1 MVYGADVPCRQKSG
15 IWGFRSDRVENISGY
30 DTKVSANPLTLPAAP
45 PHSLLISFPFL
56 SLSLPSPP
64 SLPPPLPPFLSLSL
78 PFLSLPSSPIPTFTK
93 VFSASGLDI
102 VTKTRVEHLP
112 EAEKHKHKSVNPLQ
126 DFLGGGQDGIPALDH
141 AASIGGQPPP
151 AEVTDSAPRLSM
163 EEYFHPPE
171 DPKEYDGR

>member
-1 MVYGADVPCRQKSG
+1 MVLCDIPHRQKSG

-30 DTKVSANPLTLPAAP
+30 DTKVSTNHP
-45 PHSLLISFPFL
+45 PCCSS
-56 SLSLPSPP
+56 SLPPCLP
-64 SLPPPLPPFLSLSL
+64 SLPFPFCSPFLPHFHLLL
-78 PFLSLPSSPIPTFTK
+78 PQ

-141 AASIGGQPPP
+141 AATIAGQPPP
-151 AEVTDSAPRLSM
+151 VEVSDSAPQLSM
-163 EEYFHPPE
+163 EEYFRTPK

>member
-1 MVYGADVPCRQKSG
+1 MWFMVLCGIPCRQKSG

-30 DTKVSANPLTLPAAP
+30 NTKVSINHPPPLAAP
-45 PHSLLISFPFL
+45 PHSLLFSLPFPFC
-56 SLSLPSPP
+56 SFS
-64 SLPPPLPPFLSLSL
+64 LPPFL
-78 PFLSLPSSPIPTFTK
+78 PSCFYHVQ

-126 DFLGGGQDGIPALDH
+126 DLLGGGQDGIPALDH
-141 AASIGGQPPP
+141 AANIAGQPPP
-151 AEVTDSAPRLSM
+151 VEVSDSAPQLSM
-163 EEYFHPPE
+163 EEYFRTPE